1 MAIDARPDE
10 PVGPAQPTAPAPAAE
25 AESAAA
31 LGEVTLSGAALGVGP
46 RAAAVTVGR
55 SPLRRTVGMIGQY
68 AVLVALAVVVLA
80 PIALVLIQAL
90 SSPIRYIAAGL
101 PLHPVGIDWKDRT
114 WWSGGAASVI
124 LRSLVILVAL
134 VWLQLRV
141 AGGRIWELSRF
152 RERPVLA
159 LAVAAGWVAV
169 VLTTNPIFAALADGS
184 SNAPALVLVAV
195 LVVGATQLI
204 GFRAGARSWWAALIL
219 AALAGVGL
227 VAVVVICFGAAVWT
241 DAWTRADLGPAMVQ
255 SLILTILITAAQLVT
270 ATLAAYAFTFLRFP
284 LKGLLFAFFLGT
296 LLLPLEVTLLANEY
310 TVRQLGWTDTYQGLV
325 APFAASAF
333 GTFLVRQGFRGV
345 PPEIRDA
352 AQLDGYGH
360 LSFLWRFAI
369 PLTRPVIA
377 SFTVIA
383 ALAAWNQYLWPR
395 AIIDQASHET
405 AQIRLRTLV
414 STEVAQSNQAIAAAL
429 IVAVP
434 VVLLLIAFQRQIIRG
449 LTAGAVKG

>member
-1 MAIDARPDE
+1 
-10 PVGPAQPTAPAPAAE
+10 
-25 AESAAA
+25 
-31 LGEVTLSGAALGVGP
+31 
-46 RAAAVTVGR
+46 
-55 SPLRRTVGMIGQY
+55 
-68 AVLVALAVVVLA
+68 
-80 PIALVLIQAL
+80 
-90 SSPIRYIAAGL
+90 
-101 PLHPVGIDWKDRT
+101 
-114 WWSGGAASVI
+114 
-124 LRSLVILVAL
+124 
-134 VWLQLRV
+134 
-141 AGGRIWELSRF
+141 
-152 RERPVLA
+152 
-159 LAVAAGWVAV
+159 
-169 VLTTNPIFAALADGS
+169 
-184 SNAPALVLVAV
+184 
-195 LVVGATQLI
+195 
-204 GFRAGARSWWAALIL
+204 
-219 AALAGVGL
+219 
-227 VAVVVICFGAAVWT
+227 
-241 DAWTRADLGPAMVQ
+241 
-255 SLILTILITAAQLVT
+255 
-270 ATLAAYAFTFLRFP
+270 LAAYAFTFLRFP